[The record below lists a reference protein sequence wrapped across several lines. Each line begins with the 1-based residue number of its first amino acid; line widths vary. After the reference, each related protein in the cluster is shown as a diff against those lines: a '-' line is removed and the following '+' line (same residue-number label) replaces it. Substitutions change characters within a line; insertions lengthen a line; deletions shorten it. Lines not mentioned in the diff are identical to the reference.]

1 MYSDKV
7 LDEFRHPHNIGE
19 IQKPDGLGKVGN
31 PVCGDLMWV
40 YIKVAKNKK
49 GEEIIKDIKVKTF
62 GCVAAIATSSK
73 LTEMVKGMTLQEA
86 LEIDKGKIAAQ
97 LDGLP
102 PQKMHC
108 SVLSMDGLRKAI
120 EDYRNKKGKSVKSN

>member
-7 LDEFRHPHNIGE
+7 MEEFREPHNIGE
-19 IQKPDGLGKVGN
+19 MEKPDGLGKVGN
-31 PVCGDLMWV
+31 PMCGDLMWV
-40 YIKVAKNKK
+40 YIRVGKNRK
-49 GEEIIKDIKVKTF
+49 GQEVIEDIKVKTF

-73 LTEMVKGMTLQEA
+73 LTELVKGKTLEDA
-86 LEIDKGKIAAQ
+86 LKIDKQKIADS

-108 SVLSMDGLRKAI
+108 SVLSMDGLRKAV
-120 EDYRNKKGKSVKSN
+120 EDYRNKKEKH

>member
-1 MYSDKV
+1 MYSEKV
-7 LDEFRHPHNIGE
+7 MREFKHPRNMGE
-19 IQKPDGLGKVGN
+19 IKNPDGLGKVGN
-31 PVCGDLMWV
+31 SVCGDIMHV
-40 YIKVAKNKK
+40 YIKVGKNKR

-73 LTEMVKGMTLQEA
+73 LTEMVKGMTLEEA
-86 LEIDKGKIAAQ
+86 IKIDKQKIADA

-108 SVLSMDGLRKAI
+108 SVLSMDGLRRAI
-120 EDYRNKKGKSVKSN
+120 EDYRNKKKSKE